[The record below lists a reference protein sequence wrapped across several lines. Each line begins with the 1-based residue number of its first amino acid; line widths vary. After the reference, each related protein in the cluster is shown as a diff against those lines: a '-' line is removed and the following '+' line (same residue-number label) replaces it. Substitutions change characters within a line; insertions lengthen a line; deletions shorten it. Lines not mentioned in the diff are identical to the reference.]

1 MRDRRL
7 TQSARV
13 EDTPERRVGFPILLP
28 LHPLTVAEANQFLIF
43 QKQAVSAMGWRP
55 SLSKKDV
62 QWWSALMIDGSV
74 LEGGRVILQGWPP
87 GGVASGKMN
96 LTLLYRE
103 LRVYG
108 LDIDDTG
115 HHSNNIG
122 MRRPCWRKMIET
134 PAHAHT

>member
-1 MRDRRL
+1 MD
-7 TQSARV
+7 
-13 EDTPERRVGFPILLP
+13 
-28 LHPLTVAEANQFLIF
+28 
-43 QKQAVSAMGWRP
+43 WRP
-55 SLSKKDV
+55 GLSKKDV
-62 QWWSALMIDGSV
+62 QWWKWDTALLIDGRV
-74 LEGGRVILQGWPP
+74 PEGARVILQRRPP
-87 GGVASGKMN
+87 VGAASGKMN